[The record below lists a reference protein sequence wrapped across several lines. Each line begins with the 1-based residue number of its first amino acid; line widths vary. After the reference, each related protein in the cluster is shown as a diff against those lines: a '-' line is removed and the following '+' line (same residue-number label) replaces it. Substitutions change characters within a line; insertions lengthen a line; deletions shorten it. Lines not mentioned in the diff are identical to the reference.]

1 MANNIS
7 TELKNLIGFLKNW
20 YNEIV
25 VICFATLFMI
35 LHSYREIENFWISS
49 FIYFGIFP
57 VLTILIFLRKNP
69 LDFGLRLGNY
79 RLWLPYVLI
88 FLAIAIPIL
97 YFTSDMSSVQGY
109 YRSGRNFD
117 LLKYAL
123 QMGVY
128 MLGWEFL
135 FRGFMLFGLKEKFK
149 EGSII
154 IQMIPFVLLH
164 FGKPEIET
172 ISTIFTG
179 LLWGYICYRGKSFW
193 PAFIMHIV
201 VNISNKA
208 FVLGLV

>member
-7 TELKNLIGFLKNW
+7 KELENLNGFLKNW

-25 VICFATLFMI
+25 VISFATLFMV
-35 LHSYREIENFWISS
+35 LHSYHQIENFWISS
-49 FIYFGIFP
+49 FIYFGVSP

-79 RLWLPYVLI
+79 KLWLPYVVI

-97 YFTSDMSSVQGY
+97 YFSSDMSSVQGY

-123 QMGVY
+123 HMGVY

-135 FRGFMLFGLKEKFK
+135 FRGFMLFGLKDKFR

-164 FGKPEIET
+164 IGKPEIET

-193 PAFIMHIV
+193 PAYLMHMV

-208 FVLGLV
+208 FVLGLL

>member
-79 RLWLPYVLI
+79 KLWLPYILI
-88 FLAIAIPIL
+88 FLIIAIPIL

-109 YRSGRNFD
+109 YRSHRNFD
-117 LLKYAL
+117 LLKYVL

-193 PAFIMHIV
+193 PAYIMHIV

>member
-79 RLWLPYVLI
+79 KLWLPYVLI

>member
-79 RLWLPYVLI
+79 RLWLPYILI

-193 PAFIMHIV
+193 PAYIMHIV

>member
-79 RLWLPYVLI
+79 RLWLPYILI

-109 YRSGRNFD
+109 YRSHRNFD
-117 LLKYAL
+117 LLKYVL

-193 PAFIMHIV
+193 PAYIMHIV

>member
-25 VICFATLFMI
+25 VICFATLFII

-79 RLWLPYVLI
+79 KLWLPYVLI

-97 YFTSDMSSVQGY
+97 YFSSDMSSVQGY

>member
-79 RLWLPYVLI
+79 RLWLPYILI

-109 YRSGRNFD
+109 YRSHRNFD
-117 LLKYAL
+117 LLKYVL

-135 FRGFMLFGLKEKFK
+135 FRGFMLFGLEEKFK

>member
-7 TELKNLIGFLKNW
+7 TELKNLVGFLRNN

-25 VICFATLFMI
+25 VICFATLFLI

-79 RLWLPYVLI
+79 KLWLPYVLI

-97 YFTSDMSSVQGY
+97 YFSSDMSSVQGY

-117 LLKYAL
+117 LIKYAL

-193 PAFIMHIV
+193 PAYIMHIV

>member
-7 TELKNLIGFLKNW
+7 TELKNLVGFLRNN

-35 LHSYREIENFWISS
+35 LHHYREIENFWISS

-79 RLWLPYVLI
+79 RLWLPYILI
-88 FLAIAIPIL
+88 FLVIAIPIL
-97 YFTSDMSSVQGY
+97 YFSSDMSSVQGY
-109 YRSGRNFD
+109 YRSHRNFD

-164 FGKPEIET
+164 IGKPEIEI

-193 PAFIMHIV
+193 PAYIMHIV
-201 VNISNKA
+201 INISNKA

>member
-79 RLWLPYVLI
+79 KLWLPYVLI

-109 YRSGRNFD
+109 YRSHRNFD
-117 LLKYAL
+117 LLKYVL

-193 PAFIMHIV
+193 PAYIMHIV

>member
-1 MANNIS
+1 MPKNIS
-7 TELKNLIGFLKNW
+7 HELNKLGGFIKNY

-35 LHSYREIENFWISS
+35 LYSYHQIENFWISS
-49 FIYFGIFP
+49 FIYFGVFP

-69 LDFGLRLGNY
+69 LNFGLRLGNY
-79 RLWLPYVLI
+79 KLWIPYVLI

-97 YFTSDMSSVQGY
+97 YVSSDISSVQGY
-109 YRSGRNFD
+109 YRSGGNFD

-135 FRGFMLFGLKEKFK
+135 FRGFMLFGLKDKFK

-193 PAFIMHIV
+193 PAYIMHIV
-201 VNISNKA
+201 VNVSNKA
-208 FVLGLV
+208 FVLGLL

>member
-193 PAFIMHIV
+193 PAYIMHIV
-201 VNISNKA
+201 VNVANKV
-208 FVLGLV
+208 FVVGLV

>member
-7 TELKNLIGFLKNW
+7 TELKNLVGFLRNN

-79 RLWLPYVLI
+79 KLWLPYVLI

-97 YFTSDMSSVQGY
+97 YFSSDMSSVQGY
-109 YRSGRNFD
+109 YRSHRNFD

-193 PAFIMHIV
+193 PAYIMHMVI
-201 VNISNKA
+201 NISNKG

>member
-79 RLWLPYVLI
+79 RLWLPYILI

-109 YRSGRNFD
+109 YRSHRNFD
-117 LLKYAL
+117 LLKYVL

-135 FRGFMLFGLKEKFK
+135 FRGFMLFGLEEKFK

-193 PAFIMHIV
+193 PAYIMHIV

>member
-1 MANNIS
+1 MANIIS

>member
-1 MANNIS
+1 MVNNIS

-79 RLWLPYVLI
+79 KLWLPYVLI

-109 YRSGRNFD
+109 YRSHRNFD

-193 PAFIMHIV
+193 PAYIMHIV

>member
-97 YFTSDMSSVQGY
+97 YFTSNMSSVQGY

>member
-1 MANNIS
+1 MANNIL

-109 YRSGRNFD
+109 YRSHRNFD

-193 PAFIMHIV
+193 PAYIMHMV
-201 VNISNKA
+201 VNVSNKA
-208 FVLGLV
+208 FVLGLL

>member
-109 YRSGRNFD
+109 YRSHRNFD